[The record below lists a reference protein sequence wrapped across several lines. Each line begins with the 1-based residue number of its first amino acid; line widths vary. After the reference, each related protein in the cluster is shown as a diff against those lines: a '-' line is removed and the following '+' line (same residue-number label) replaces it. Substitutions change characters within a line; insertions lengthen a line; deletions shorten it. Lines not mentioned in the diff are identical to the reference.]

1 MKRKGIHSPE
11 HRELV
16 ALLFDLRRKRD
27 LTQSEAAEALG
38 RGQTY
43 VSAVEVGRRGI
54 DLLQIREFCAVY
66 DTGFVEFAEQ
76 FEKRLKAATS
86 KDRPPRLS
94 PRKRAPAKKAAKP
107 AAKPKKGK
115 ASKSR

>member
-1 MKRKGIHSPE
+1 MKRKGIHSAE

-16 ALLFDLRRKRD
+16 TLLFDLRRKRD
-27 LTQSEAAEALG
+27 LTQAQAAKALG
-38 RGQTY
+38 RRQTY

-54 DLLQIREFCAVY
+54 DLLQVREFCAVY

-76 FEKRLKAATS
+76 FEKRLKASAS

-94 PRKRAPAKKAAKP
+94 TRKRATAKKT
-107 AAKPKKGK
+107 AKPKKGK
-115 ASKSR
+115 TPSKGK